1 MEFSSERECFVGQHA
16 VSVDLNDLNEAP
28 GPYTMSF
35 GFELGPLRES
45 IEEIGLVHP
54 PCVVREGEG
63 RIEIASGYRRILALK
78 QLGWSK
84 VACEDV
90 SSLLESPLERLLFAF
105 HENRVSRPFNAVEK
119 AMVLSRLE
127 PLLDKETILKGFMPL
142 LSLPSHEGTL
152 RFYVELAGMK
162 QEVRDALAA
171 GLISLNAA
179 KSLLALK
186 PESAECVFQCIRN
199 LILNFNQQ
207 LQFIDIMTDLSEM
220 EGGSFFQIMDSESI
234 RAVLENRQLNKPQKA
249 RRLLEELRSRR
260 YPRLREAEKRFQESL
275 NRLSLPEGTRIDHP
289 AFFEAP
295 GYRLEVEFRDGE
307 DLMDRLRRLSLL
319 PGIREFRDPTDEDD

>member
-1 MEFSSERECFVGQHA
+1 MRRECFVGRHA
-16 VSVDLNDLNEAP
+16 VSVDLNDLNGAP

-63 RIEIASGYRRILALK
+63 RIEIVSGYRRILALK
-78 QLGWSK
+78 QLGWPK
-84 VACEDV
+84 VVCEDV

-105 HENRVSRPFNAVEK
+105 HENRVSRPFNSVEK

-127 PLLDKETILKGFMPL
+127 PLLDKETILKRFMPL
-142 LSLPSHEGTL
+142 LSLPSHEDTL

-171 GLISLNAA
+171 GLISLNTT
-179 KSLLALK
+179 KSLLALTH
-186 PESAECVFQCIRN
+186 ESAECSFQCIRN

-207 LQFIDIMTDLSEM
+207 LQFIDIMTDISYI
-220 EGGSFFQIMDSESI
+220 EGRGFFQILDSESI
-234 RAVLENRQLNKPQKA
+234 RSVLENRQLNKPQKA

-260 YPRLREAEKRFQESL
+260 FPRLMEAEKRFQESL
-275 NRLSLPEGTRIDHP
+275 NRLSLPEGTRISHP

-295 GYRLEVEFRDGE
+295 GYRLEVDFREGE

-319 PGIREFRDPTDEDD
+319 PGMKEFRDLTDEDD